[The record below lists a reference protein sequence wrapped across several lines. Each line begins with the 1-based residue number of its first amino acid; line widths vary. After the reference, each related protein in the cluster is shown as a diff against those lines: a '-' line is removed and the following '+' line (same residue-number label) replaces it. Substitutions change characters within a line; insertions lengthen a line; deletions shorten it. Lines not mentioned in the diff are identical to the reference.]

1 MIRKMKN
8 KIGFLLLLLSTSL
21 PSSYAQLKTSPLNC
35 IFQAEDKRI
44 AEEKLK
50 LFSSRSALPIS
61 ELIPEIGYSFLGTP
75 YVGATLE
82 NGLEE
87 KLVINL
93 RELDC
98 TTFAENCL
106 ALARTVKS
114 GKTDFESY
122 ATELEHIRYRN
133 GVRNQYPSRLH
144 YFSDWI
150 HNNAGK
156 KIITEEPNLKG
167 EKFEKTV
174 RFMSSHP
181 DSYAVL
187 KVHPELI
194 PSLADQEKQL
204 SSVNFYYFPK
214 SNPENLLRN
223 LKHGDIIGLTSSVDG
238 LDINHVGIIIWK
250 DDQFHLLH
258 EPLSAGK
265 VVISEGPITDFLQ
278 PASKNTGIMIARP
291 IF

>member
-1 MIRKMKN
+1 MKN
-8 KIGFLLLLLSTSL
+8 HFGILLLLFSVSLNTSF
-21 PSSYAQLKTSPLNC
+21 AQMKTSPDNC
-35 IFQAEDKRI
+35 IFQPEDKRI

-50 LFSSRSALPIS
+50 VFSSKSKLPIA

-122 ATELEHIRYRN
+122 AAELEQIRYRN
-133 GVRNQYPSRLH
+133 GIRNQYLSRLH

-150 HNNAGK
+150 HNNTGK
-156 KIITEEPNLKG
+156 KIVTEEPNLKG
-167 EKFEKTV
+167 EKFEKNV
-174 RFMSSHP
+174 NFMSSHP
-181 DSYAVL
+181 ASYQVL
-187 KVHPELI
+187 KAHPELI
-194 PSLADQEKQL
+194 PSLSEQEKQL
-204 SSVNFYYFPK
+204 SSVSFYYFPK
-214 SNPENLLRN
+214 SNPENLLKN
-223 LKHGDIIGLTSSVDG
+223 LHHGDIIGLTSNVDG
-238 LDINHVGIIIWK
+238 LDINHVGIIVWK
-250 DDQFHLLH
+250 DGQFHLLH
-258 EPLSAGK
+258 APLSGGK
-265 VVISEGPITDFLQ
+265 VLISEGPITDFIQ

-291 IF
+291 VF